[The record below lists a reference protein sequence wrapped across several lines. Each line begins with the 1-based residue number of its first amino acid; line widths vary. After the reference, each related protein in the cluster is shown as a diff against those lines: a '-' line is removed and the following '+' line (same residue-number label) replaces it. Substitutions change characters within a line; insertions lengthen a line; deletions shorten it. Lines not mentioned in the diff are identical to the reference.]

1 MKEFYYIVI
10 FILTINVAYSQEKL
24 SKEEQARREK
34 NIQAGNPFAEFGYD
48 AKVAT
53 LSNGKYLE
61 FHDLDSI
68 VTIGTVRFHVEKEQI
83 VGSIQ
88 IDSLNPDAQP
98 IGDVAGR
105 WIAIDPL
112 SEEFSNWSPYT
123 MSFNNPIQFVDPDG
137 RAADDWRNA
146 LGQLVYDPKANG
158 GKGDYTKYATKDDK
172 LYGDELRYSGPTGKA
187 QFDFLVSS
195 ESQDIQVEFLPT
207 DTTTGGFGYF
217 FGKTTNDVKTDENGL
232 VTEVSN
238 TKIQIFKGTAETYV
252 NDINN
257 GTVNPNVDKSKYQIE
272 DEKTIKNNNL
282 TAKDV
287 ITATFGHEIG
297 HTTKNNAALSKA
309 QEKNPSG
316 VADPEMHP
324 QKINSQILKDLAN

>member
-1 MKEFYYIVI
+1 MRLIYTIIALFYISLG
-10 FILTINVAYSQEKL
+10 FSQEL
-24 SKEEQARREK
+24 SKEEKLRRDK
-34 NIQAGNPFAEFGYD
+34 NIQAGNPFSQFGYK

-53 LSNGKYLE
+53 LSNGRYLE

-68 VTIGTVRFHVEKEQI
+68 VVIGTTKFNVETKEI
-83 VGSIQ
+83 VGSIA
-88 IDSLNPDAQP
+88 IDFSNMDVQP
-98 IGDVAGR
+98 IGDIAGR
-105 WIAIDPL
+105 WIAMDPL
-112 SEEFSNWSPYT
+112 SEEFSSWSPYT

-158 GKGDYTKYATKDDK
+158 GKGDFTKYATKDDK
-172 LYGDELRYSGPTGKA
+172 LYGNELRNSGPTGKA
-187 QFDFLVSS
+187 QFDFLVSPD
-195 ESQDIQVEFLPT
+195 SQDIEVEFLPT
-207 DTTTGGFGYF
+207 DTTSGGFGYF
-217 FGKTTNDVKTDENGL
+217 FGKTTNEVKTDENGL
-232 VTEVSN
+232 VSEITS

-257 GTVNPNVDKSKYQIE
+257 GTVNPNVDKTKNQIE

-287 ITATFGHEIG
+287 ITATFGHELG
-297 HTTKNNAALSKA
+297 HATKNNAALSKA
-309 QEKNPSG
+309 QAKNPSG
-316 VADPEMHP
+316 VADPEMQP